1 ATSTRS
7 PLLATRRAYVVP
19 SILSAPRQNPRSLG
33 IDRECLIPGLGEDPR
48 SASGV
53 EDELVR
59 PVGTADPLRRGRAMC
74 RSARVRARA
83 LEEQLAL
90 QIGRASCRERV
101 VV

>member
-1 ATSTRS
+1 APSRQRTSTPP
-7 PLLATRRAYVVP
+7 PLPATAAPYVDRP
-19 SILSAPRQNPRSLG
+19 ILSAPRQDPRALG

-74 RSARVRARA
+74 RSARVRGGA

-90 QIGRASCRERV
+90 PCVAGERF
-101 VV
+101 